1 MNEMH
6 ESINLLDGPYDI
18 FIQTTTTDV
27 FPIRAHWH
35 YFFEILYVQA
45 GQITVDYH
53 HDSYLVKKGEF
64 ILIHPKTIHCI
75 YKDNT
80 LDATYLV
87 IKFDD
92 KQLNTN
98 STPHVKLTS
107 LFRYIQSLSQ
117 FKTHFDANFVANN
130 HLIALFT
137 NLLVEYT
144 TKLEGYDVMIQS
156 QLQQLFIL
164 ILRHYKQDGLIV
176 PETLTMPEHELIF
189 NQILEYIDTHYC
201 ENIEVT
207 NLATSCHMSY
217 SKFSRQFK
225 RLYGMSCKAYIHD
238 VRINKAQDLLLFTTF
253 DLAAISAEVGYSD
266 SSHLIKQFKRLKK
279 ITPHQYRK
287 LYRQ

>member
-1 MNEMH
+1 MNEMY
-6 ESINLLDGPYDI
+6 ENINLLDVPYDI

-45 GQITVDYH
+45 GQITVECQ

-64 ILIHPKTIHCI
+64 ILIPPKNIHCI
-75 YKDNT
+75 HKDNNLNT
-80 LDATYLV
+80 TYLV

-98 STPHVKLTS
+98 GTTHVKLTY
-107 LFRYIQSLSQ
+107 LFRYIQSLPQ
-117 FKTHFDANFVANN
+117 FKTHFDANFVATH
-130 HLIALFT
+130 HLTALFT
-137 NLLVEYT
+137 NLLAEYT
-144 TKLEGYDVMIQS
+144 TKLEGYDIMIQS

-164 ILRHYKQDGLIV
+164 MLRSYKEDGLVI
-176 PETLTMPEHELIF
+176 PETLTMPDHELIF

-201 ENIEVT
+201 ENLEVT
-207 NLATSCHMSY
+207 HLATSCHMSY
-217 SKFSRQFK
+217 SQFSRQFK
-225 RLYGMSCKAYIHD
+225 RFYGLSCKAYIHD
-238 VRINKAQDLLLFTTF
+238 VRVNKAQDLLLFTTL

-266 SSHLIKQFKRLKK
+266 SSHLIKQFKRLKN